1 MGFENGHKLSKGR
14 TKGSQNKLTQE
25 SKQLLKDLLFNP
37 IQLRED
43 FNSLDVNGRMEFR
56 CRMAKY
62 VMPEQ
67 KHIEFDET
75 NYERNSIDFKDLIS
89 KIRMKGFD

>member
-1 MGFENGHKLSKGR
+1 MGFEKGHKLSKGR
-14 TKGSQNKLTQE
+14 TKGSQNKLTKE
-25 SKQLLKDLLFNP
+25 TKTLLKELLFNP
-37 IQLRED
+37 IQLAQD

-62 VMPEQ
+62 IMPEQ

-75 NYERNSIDFKDLIS
+75 NYERNSIDFNDLIS
-89 KIRMKGFD
+89 KIRMKG

>member
-1 MGFENGHKLSKGR
+1 M
-14 TKGSQNKLTQE
+14 
-25 SKQLLKDLLFNP
+25 LFNP

-62 VMPEQ
+62 IMQEQ

-75 NYERNSIDFKDLIS
+75 NYESKSIDFKDLIS
-89 KIRMKGFD
+89 KIRMKG

>member
-1 MGFENGHKLSKGR
+1 MPFEKGHKLSKGR
-14 TKGSQNKLTQE
+14 IKGSKNKLTLE
-25 SKQLLKDLLFNP
+25 AKTFLKELLFNP
-37 IQLRED
+37 IQLTKD

-62 VMPEQ
+62 IMPEQ

-75 NYERNSIDFKDLIS
+75 NYESKGIDFKDLIS
-89 KIRMKGFD
+89 KIRVKG